1 MVRGQSPPACRLYG
15 LLARDVPKGVLLRRG
30 PTRRVQ
36 LILWHTDNDTF
47 EEGQWFHGRIYEHSS
62 DLSPDGSLF
71 LYLARKNQTP
81 EWEASRTTH
90 QWTAIS
96 RPPYYTAL
104 ALWPIGDEW
113 DGGGM
118 FLDNRTV
125 WLCHQPEHLKHQQ
138 HKKLTLQA
146 SFRPSRFSEKLIRN
160 GWSIE
165 DTRQHAIVYKD
176 HPDHQ
181 YRLVNEYFREAGSS
195 IEKLSYLVNNKTN
208 EQHLINDA
216 TWLDWD
222 HQGRLVF
229 TRDGKLFATKDPA
242 IPYEVEMIADFNG
255 NTPKGII
262 APDWAHQWPE
272 PPRS

>member
-90 QWTAIS
+90 KWTAIS

-104 ALWPIGDEW
+104 ALWPIGDNW
-113 DGGGM
+113 DGGGI

-125 WLCHQPEHLKHQQ
+125 WLCRY
-138 HKKLTLQA
+138 
-146 SFRPSRFSEKLIRN
+146 SN
-160 GWSIE
+160 
-165 DTRQHAIVYKD
+165 
-176 HPDHQ
+176 
-181 YRLVNEYFREAGSS
+181 
-195 IEKLSYLVNNKTN
+195 TN
-208 EQHLINDA
+208 
-216 TWLDWD
+216 W
-222 HQGRLVF
+222 
-229 TRDGKLFATKDPA
+229 
-242 IPYEVEMIADFNG
+242 
-255 NTPKGII
+255 
-262 APDWAHQWPE
+262 
-272 PPRS
+272 